1 MAIVKVQYVVP
12 VHLRIAGCHHRVE
25 ESLCLEVE
33 KPTLG
38 SLYLMRRGST
48 PQTQQL

>member
-25 ESLCLEVE
+25 ESLFLEVE

-38 SLYLMRRGST
+38 SL
-48 PQTQQL
+48 